1 MPKERRAAG
10 VPEAPLPEFEIPSAT
25 LWGGNL
31 AVLTALVGT
40 PDRKYLWL
48 LSRTPDI
55 DEAVYQRYLDTARE
69 QGYDLDGL
77 IRNPN

>member
-1 MPKERRAAG
+1 MDE
-10 VPEAPLPEFEIPSAT
+10 SYQ
-25 LWGGNL
+25 
-31 AVLTALVGT
+31 TALVGT